1 MPPRE
6 RRMARAE
13 WQLRRDIEE
22 AGRELR
28 MARLN
33 AGLTLREVGK
43 TVGTSHMSI
52 QRAER
57 GRLPW
62 PRPEML
68 ARHAAAVGLRARIR
82 LYPGDDPIRD
92 AGQVALIKRLR
103 QRVETKGR
111 VGTWAFEVPIPQAL
125 DQRAIDAVL
134 TLPSGRIGFEAWVR
148 LADAQAQLRAAH
160 LKQRDAGLARMVVVV
175 KATHANRRAL
185 AAAGAGAFDAFP
197 GSTRR
202 TLAALAAGAL
212 PEVNGV
218 VVL

>member
-1 MPPRE
+1 M
-6 RRMARAE
+6 RRDVVEAAQE
-13 WQLRRDIEE
+13 LRR
-22 AGRELR
+22 
-28 MARLN
+28 ARFR
-33 AGLTLREVGK
+33 AGLTLRQVAARAGLGRS
-43 TVGTSHMSI
+43 TI
-52 QRAER
+52 LRAEQ

-103 QRVETKGR
+103 ERVEAQGR

-134 TLPSGRIGFEAWVR
+134 ALPAGRIGFEAWVR

-160 LKQRDAGLARMVVVV
+160 LKQRDAGLVRMVVVV

-185 AAAGAGAFDAFP
+185 AAVGVGAFDAFP

-202 TLAALAAGAL
+202 TLAALSAGQV
-212 PEVNGV
+212 PETNGV